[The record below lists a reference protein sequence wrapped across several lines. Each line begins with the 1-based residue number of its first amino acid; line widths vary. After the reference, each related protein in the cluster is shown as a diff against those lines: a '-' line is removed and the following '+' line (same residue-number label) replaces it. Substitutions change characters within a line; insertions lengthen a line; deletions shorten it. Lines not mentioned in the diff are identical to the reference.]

1 MFSFI
6 MVIEKG
12 KKDKILNREKVVKE
26 FNVIP
31 CQESGQKA
39 LSSEEIQRQVTF
51 IENDLT
57 CFKSP
62 KFKSGICQQCSNVF
76 S

>member
-6 MVIEKG
+6 MVTGKG
-12 KKDKILNREKVVKE
+12 KKEKFLNRENVVKE
-26 FNVIP
+26 SNVIL
-31 CQESGQKA
+31 CQESEQKI

-57 CFKSP
+57 CLK
-62 KFKSGICQQCSNVF
+62 
-76 S
+76 